1 MDVDLEGTGVDS
13 VEDFVKLKTQKL
25 LDYGVEK
32 VILIFTK
39 SKSVVVADGQNW
51 TTTSWENDIE
61 ILDGIVFNLA
71 AILKKKASILTQFET
86 LKSPIFTHQF
96 SKK

>member
-71 AILKKKASILTQFET
+71 DYFEKEGINPDAI
-86 LKSPIFTHQF
+86 
-96 SKK
+96 